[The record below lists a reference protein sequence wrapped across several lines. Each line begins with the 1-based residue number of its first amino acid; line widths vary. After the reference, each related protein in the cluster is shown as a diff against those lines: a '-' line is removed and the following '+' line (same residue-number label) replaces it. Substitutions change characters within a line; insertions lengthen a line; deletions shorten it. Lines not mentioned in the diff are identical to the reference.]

1 MTSCKQVHQVD
12 TGHLQER
19 RTQGG
24 APAFAGT
31 LYTRASGACEIQ
43 EGYPLPQGLDPV
55 CKLPA
60 LADFGDYEIHKP
72 TCCLIRCHWLAGRPS
87 SRATGRVH
95 ISKGKIL
102 ILGVLCKAHCQTKC
116 IVINKHAL
124 HLRDGLQCRSMALA
138 RSLPCTISHTQHS
151 QSCAAT
157 SQGLRASTSRALRC
171 ERHLPLC
178 LHDPFSQFA

>member
-43 EGYPLPQGLDPV
+43 EGYPLPQGLDSV

-102 ILGVLCKAHCQTKC
+102 ILGVLCKAHCQTIC
-116 IVINKHAL
+116 TNCNQQACTASQRWIAMQEHGIGQEFAMYYIAYAAFSE
-124 HLRDGLQCRSMALA
+124 LRGNFTRAESIYQ
-138 RSLPCTISHTQHS
+138 
-151 QSCAAT
+151 
-157 SQGLRASTSRALRC
+157 QGL
-171 ERHLPLC
+171 EM
-178 LHDPFSQFA
+178 